1 MATQLQYLY
10 TRDRDII
17 GAKTWDD
24 NNNQDGARPASITIR
39 LLANGTEVIPKRSQP
54 QINGSGAYRQT

>member
-1 MATQLQYLY
+1 M
-10 TRDRDII
+10 DII

-39 LLANGTEVIPKRSQP
+39 LLANGTEVDSKEVTAADQWEWSLPANLNI
-54 QINGSGAYRQT
+54 